1 MDLKTKAKDQKISI
15 TMTSLQVEPMSRKE
29 RRCTDKERLGSNPLT
44 CLMDHASVKMRN
56 LEASFK
62 PNSPNQAH
70 HEALAS
76 CALDSENSKNKE
88 GFQSLENWK
97 KKPHLSYKVRD
108 NLQINGKRI
117 PFADITTFVLKDG
130 FYIPAF
136 CCEEIKED
144 DVKID
149 MIPFL
154 CVGISEL
161 TAMSITKESFD
172 KELPVDLLDL
182 IKWDYYDLEDYKRVR
197 NELSQD
203 SLTDNKNP
211 MYIPLNMTS
220 RFVDYRYE
228 WICECAQSLYLQSRL
243 SEKEFIS
250 SLMDCVDGLYN
261 TGLPFFLGI
270 SMTDKER
277 LGSNQLN
284 LFDGL
289 KPNSPKQAHHEA
301 LASCVLDT
309 DHKNTLYS
317 LFPNLQQ
324 YPKEGMVFK
333 KMGYCVNDDKYY
345 ISDCRGLSI
354 YAFLIVMYA
363 IYEVFGDTKIL
374 GSHIL
379 EHGMDHDEINDCL
392 SYNLLSCFKNCLGN
406 DFIGKYFELGRFHI
420 SKCSYEGNYYVIGHM
435 RSVATG
441 SKMIK
446 GVPKQQYENEIV
458 FRKAFGMQ
466 RTANY
471 NRDGHDDTGI
481 HYFSVFE
488 LLGFLDRSFNV
499 DAVVD
504 AAESQR
510 LISDT
515 ERQIKKLVSENER
528 LTSIAADYK
537 QLKSKETEK
546 SDYQKLLADRDKRIK
561 ELEYQLSVK
570 SGIIENMTQELKEE
584 KTKNRNIFLEE
595 TVENE
600 DFASEISVS
609 QTEMIDYLNNFRILM
624 IGGRNDLLDKLADMG
639 WTNVDQLTKENT
651 NAVGSKT
658 DFFCVNTKFVAHR
671 LVCMVES
678 AYPDRRDQMLY
689 YNGTNPD
696 KLIQVCYQFVKNW
709 MN

>member
-1 MDLKTKAKDQKISI
+1 MCAIFVSAIKTVREGVYVI
-15 TMTSLQVEPMSRKE
+15 TY
-29 RRCTDKERLGSNPLT
+29 
-44 CLMDHASVKMRN
+44 
-56 LEASFK
+56 
-62 PNSPNQAH
+62 
-70 HEALAS
+70 
-76 CALDSENSKNKE
+76 
-88 GFQSLENWK
+88 GF
-97 KKPHLSYKVRD
+97 
-108 NLQINGKRI
+108 
-117 PFADITTFVLKDG
+117 
-130 FYIPAF
+130 
-136 CCEEIKED
+136 
-144 DVKID
+144 
-149 MIPFL
+149 
-154 CVGISEL
+154 
-161 TAMSITKESFD
+161 
-172 KELPVDLLDL
+172 
-182 IKWDYYDLEDYKRVR
+182 
-197 NELSQD
+197 
-203 SLTDNKNP
+203 
-211 MYIPLNMTS
+211 
-220 RFVDYRYE
+220 
-228 WICECAQSLYLQSRL
+228 
-243 SEKEFIS
+243 
-250 SLMDCVDGLYN
+250 VDGLYN

-333 KMGYCVNDDKYY
+333 KMGYCVNNDKYY

-537 QLKSKETEK
+537 QLKSKE
-546 SDYQKLLADRDKRIK
+546 
-561 ELEYQLSVK
+561 
-570 SGIIENMTQELKEE
+570 
-584 KTKNRNIFLEE
+584 
-595 TVENE
+595 
-600 DFASEISVS
+600 
-609 QTEMIDYLNNFRILM
+609 
-624 IGGRNDLLDKLADMG
+624 IGLPK
-639 WTNVDQLTKENT
+639 
-651 NAVGSKT
+651 AVGGP
-658 DFFCVNTKFVAHR
+658 R
-671 LVCMVES
+671 
-678 AYPDRRDQMLY
+678 
-689 YNGTNPD
+689 
-696 KLIQVCYQFVKNW
+696 
-709 MN
+709 

>member
-1 MDLKTKAKDQKISI
+1 MDLKTKAKDQNISV

-29 RRCTDKERLGSNPLT
+29 RRS
-44 CLMDHASVKMRN
+44 M
-56 LEASFK
+56 
-62 PNSPNQAH
+62 
-70 HEALAS
+70 
-76 CALDSENSKNKE
+76 DSENSKNKE

-97 KKPHLSYKVRD
+97 KKPQLSYKVRD

-130 FYIPAF
+130 FYLPAF
-136 CCEEIKED
+136 CCDEVKED

-161 TAMSITKESFD
+161 TAMNITKESFD

-228 WICECAQSLYLQSRL
+228 WICECAQSLYLQSKL
-243 SEKEFIS
+243 SEREFMS

-301 LASCVLDT
+301 LASCVLDSE
-309 DHKNTLYS
+309 HKNTLYS

-333 KMGYCVNDDKYY
+333 KMGYCVNDDKYF

-379 EHGMDHDEINDCL
+379 EHGMDHDEVNDCL

-466 RTANY
+466 KTANY

-499 DAVVD
+499 DTVVD

-528 LTSIAADYK
+528 LISIAADYK
-537 QLKSKETEK
+537 QLKSKEAEK
-546 SDYQKLLADRDKRIK
+546 SDYQKLLDDRDKRIK

-609 QTEMIDYLNNFRILM
+609 QAEMIDYLNNFRILM

-671 LVCMVES
+671 LVSMVES

-689 YNGTNPD
+689 YNGTNTD